1 MTILLT
7 AATPFE
13 IAPTLAWL
21 DSNAQKEASGLF
33 RLGQVEVFPLLTGL
47 GISATSWHLGRFFA
61 LNRVDLAINAGIAGA
76 FDRSLALGEVVQV
89 WSERFGDLGVEE
101 ADGRFT
107 DLFELG
113 FWEND
118 GTLFSNNQMV
128 NPSAELQKGILPGVS
143 GLTVNKVHGYPLS
156 IAAIRQKYPDVQVET
171 MEGAAFFHACLSAGV
186 PFMQI
191 RSISNHVEARN
202 REAWDIPLAVERLN
216 RVVLESFE
224 F

>member
-101 ADGRFT
+101 TDGRFT

-118 GTLFSNNQMV
+118 GTLLSNNQMV
-128 NPSAELQKGILPGVS
+128 NPSAELQKGILPGVQGARS
-143 GLTVNKVHGYPLS
+143 YGADTHDSPHGLWLAHQDVDRQLIGTRLSRRKRPLGF
-156 IAAIRQKYPDVQVET
+156 AEL
-171 MEGAAFFHACLSAGV
+171 C
-186 PFMQI
+186 
-191 RSISNHVEARN
+191 
-202 REAWDIPLAVERLN
+202 
-216 RVVLESFE
+216 
-224 F
+224 